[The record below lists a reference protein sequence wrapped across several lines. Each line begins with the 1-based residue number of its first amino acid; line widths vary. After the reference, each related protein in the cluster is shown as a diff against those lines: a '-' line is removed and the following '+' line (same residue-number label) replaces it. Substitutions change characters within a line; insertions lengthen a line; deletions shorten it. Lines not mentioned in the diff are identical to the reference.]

1 MRMRNMSRAF
11 RFKVQRLHTWAN
23 PSRVAAE
30 MHAELEYVSVG
41 CSRTPHAVDWSGSG
55 TVAYAA
61 HETVALAREAEVC
74 VVS

>member
-1 MRMRNMSRAF
+1 MFAHVGKS
-11 RFKVQRLHTWAN
+11 
-23 PSRVAAE
+23 AE

-41 CSRTPHAVDWSGSG
+41 CSRTSHAIDWSGSG

>member
-1 MRMRNMSRAF
+1 MRNMSRDA
-11 RFKVQRLHTWAN
+11 RFKVQCLHTWG
-23 PSRVAAE
+23 RVAAE

-41 CSRTPHAVDWSGSG
+41 CSRTSHAIDWSRSG